1 MKIKLFQIAPETDSN
16 NLIFMNYEWAIT
28 HGGIRESDY
37 ELVFDGEVDA
47 KRLEDIFYIFNKKH
61 PEGYRGRS
69 MTTSDIVWAEGLGTF
84 FCDSFGFKQLKKFK
98 DDKCPWRKFDG

>member
-1 MKIKLFQIAPETDSN
+1 MKIKLYQIAPERDDK
-16 NLIFMNYEWAIT
+16 NLMFMNYEWT
-28 HGGIRESDY
+28 VKHGGVHSGPY

-47 KRLEDIFYIFNKKH
+47 KRLEDIFQIFNLRL

-69 MTTSDIVWAEGLGTF
+69 MSVSDVVWAEGLGTF

-98 DDKCPWRKFDG
+98 VDKCPWRKFDG